1 MKILF
6 VFNHPA
12 PYKVSLFNEL
22 ANLFDLDVIFER
34 KKAKDRPD
42 SFYANNIYNFNVR
55 FLKRG
60 SFGYENSNTG
70 ELRKYIAQNHRR
82 YDLIIM
88 NGYSTFTEMRAI
100 HYMRSHKI
108 PYILYINGGV
118 VKKENCIKSK
128 IKKYFISSAFK
139 YLSPCEEADVYL
151 KHYGVSEGDIYHYPY
166 STFFEKDVLVSP
178 LSKEAKK
185 RIQQQFNLPSSP
197 LFVTAGQFIERK
209 NNLFLISLFKGRKE
223 NLLLIGEGP
232 LEDKYRSYIEENN
245 LSNVHMM
252 NFLTHDELFKV
263 LQGCDCFV
271 TLSKE
276 DIYGHT
282 TNEAL
287 ANGLPVISSNRV
299 VSSRH
304 LIKDGYNGYI
314 VSLDGKE
321 EILKAFSLINAKMSA
336 NAIKTA
342 KENSIE
348 KTAKSHLD
356 IFTEVLKCK

>member
-12 PYKVSLFNEL
+12 PYKVNLFNEL
-22 ANLFDLDVIFER
+22 AELFDLHVIFER
-34 KKAKDRPD
+34 KKAKNRPD
-42 SFYANNIYNFNVR
+42 SFYAKNEYNFNVS
-55 FLKRG
+55 FLRGG
-60 SFGYENSNTG
+60 SFGNENSNTG
-70 ELRKYIAQNHRR
+70 ELRKYIAKNHQQ

-88 NGYSTFTEMRAI
+88 NGYSTITEMRAI
-100 HYMRSHKI
+100 HYMKKREI
-108 PYILYINGGV
+108 PFVLYINGGV
-118 VKKENCIKSK
+118 VKRENFLKRK

-151 KHYGVSEGDIYHYPY
+151 KHYGAKEEDIYHYPY

-178 LSKEAKK
+178 LSKKDKEVIQKK
-185 RIQQQFNLPSSP
+185 YNLPSAP
-197 LFVTAGQFIERK
+197 LFVSAGQFIERK
-209 NNLFLISLFKGRKE
+209 NNLFLMSLFKGRKE

-232 LEDKYRSYIEENN
+232 LEDKYYKYIEENN
-245 LSNVHMM
+245 LSNIHIMK
-252 NFLTHDELFKV
+252 FLSHDELFKV

-282 TNEAL
+282 TNEAF
-287 ANGLPVISSNRV
+287 ANGLPVISSNQV

-321 EILKAFSLINAKMSA
+321 EILKAFSLINDKMNL

-342 KENSIE
+342 KENTIE

-356 IFTEVLKCK
+356 IFKEVLKCK